1 MFSRTA
7 LLDLA
12 RGPTPEFHCLPLN
25 NCMRIV
31 YKNVTD
37 AQDSLEMLAQ
47 DALPPRFEDLE
58 RCLIQIEAALTRRA
72 AAEQPPDVN
81 TSEDVAATSTSP
93 AVTRM
98 QQRLS
103 DALAPRQR
111 PPILLTGINSDPI
124 HTADPPPREPLACSS
139 ELELDPQ
146 PGSSEPLLHN
156 PPHQSTTGSLQRET
170 LSTRVKEV
178 ISQIL
183 DCVEPRGRNPHPDPW
198 VNALSMESGS
208 MQVNPKPAS
217 YHAANNSPRH
227 MSITTSS
234 KPTFLNRLDMF
245 FFNFF
250 TRSRSIPAPKQ
261 PGILVGPS
269 SGSISNVIASSTPN
283 PLGASAKGK
292 GRPIAKLTVP
302 PNNPTEIYSG
312 SLKVDPDPV
321 PSIHSVPVSAASS
334 SPSSMQ
340 IEEPGESTLND
351 SDEITFLGINLS
363 PDKLPLTHN
372 RRSCCAASLS
382 LQLSPF
388 VDCVSISSSSKSKE
402 HNFIFAEQTVPS
414 MNPLVIQLG
423 SLKEDPDPVP
433 SNHSIPVAAA
443 SSDPSPMQIEQPG
456 ESALKESEKIT
467 FLGINL
473 PPGSFP
479 LAHKTRSR
487 CFASVPPQALPCAS
501 SSKRSSSS
509 EAGEG
514 NSYKRLKF

>member
-1 MFSRTA
+1 
-7 LLDLA
+7 
-12 RGPTPEFHCLPLN
+12 
-25 NCMRIV
+25 
-31 YKNVTD
+31 
-37 AQDSLEMLAQ
+37 MLAQ

-58 RCLIQIEAALTRRA
+58 QRLIQIEAALTCWA

-81 TSEDVAATSTSP
+81 TSEDAAATSTSP

-124 HTADPPPREPLACSS
+124 HTADPPPREPLACLS

-170 LSTRVKEV
+170 LSTQVKEL

-183 DCVEPRGRNPHPDPW
+183 DCVEPQVRNPHPDPW
-198 VNALSMESGS
+198 VNALSMELGS
-208 MQVNPKPAS
+208 MQANPEPAPS
-217 YHAANNSPRH
+217 HAANNSPCH

-234 KPTFLNRLDMF
+234 EPTFLNR
-245 FFNFF
+245 
-250 TRSRSIPAPKQ
+250 
-261 PGILVGPS
+261 
-269 SGSISNVIASSTPN
+269 ISNVIASSTPN
-283 PLGASAKGK
+283 PSGASAKGK
-292 GRPIAKLTVP
+292 GRPIVKVTVP
-302 PNNPTEIYSG
+302 PNNPTKIYSG
-312 SLKVDPDPV
+312 SLKVDPNPV

-340 IEEPGESTLND
+340 IEEPGELTLND

-363 PDKLPLTHN
+363 PDQLPLAHN
-372 RRSCCAASLS
+372 RRSRCAA
-382 LQLSPF
+382 
-388 VDCVSISSSSKSKE
+388 KK
-402 HNFIFAEQTVPS
+402 TVPS
-414 MNPLVIQLG
+414 MNPLVIQSG

-433 SNHSIPVAAA
+433 LSHSIPVAAA
-443 SSDPSPMQIEQPG
+443 SSNPSPMQIEQPG
-456 ESALKESEKIT
+456 ELALKESDKIM

-487 CFASVPPQALPCAS
+487 CFASVPPQASPCAS

-509 EAGEG
+509 KAGEG
-514 NSYKRLKF
+514 NSYKCLKF

>member
-1 MFSRTA
+1 M
-7 LLDLA
+7 
-12 RGPTPEFHCLPLN
+12 H
-25 NCMRIV
+25 IV

-58 RCLIQIEAALTRRA
+58 QRLIQIEAALTCWA

-81 TSEDVAATSTSP
+81 TSEDAAATSTSP

-124 HTADPPPREPLACSS
+124 HTADPPPREPLACLS

-170 LSTRVKEV
+170 LSTQVKEL

-183 DCVEPRGRNPHPDPW
+183 DCVEPQGRNPHPDPW
-198 VNALSMESGS
+198 VNALSMELGS
-208 MQVNPKPAS
+208 MQANPEPAPS
-217 YHAANNSPRH
+217 HAANNSPCH

-234 KPTFLNRLDMF
+234 EPTFLN
-245 FFNFF
+245 
-250 TRSRSIPAPKQ
+250 RSIPAPKQ
-261 PGILVGPS
+261 PGILVGPC
-269 SGSISNVIASSTPN
+269 SGRISNVIASSTPN
-283 PLGASAKGK
+283 PSGASAKGK
-292 GRPIAKLTVP
+292 GRPIVKVTVP
-302 PNNPTEIYSG
+302 PNNPTKIYSG
-312 SLKVDPDPV
+312 SLKVDPNPV

-382 LQLSPF
+382 LQCRHLW
-388 VDCVSISSSSKSKE
+388 IK
-402 HNFIFAEQTVPS
+402 NVPS
-414 MNPLVIQLG
+414 MNPLVIQSG

-456 ESALKESEKIT
+456 ESALKESEKSRS
-467 FLGINL
+467 LGLI
-473 PPGSFP
+473 
-479 LAHKTRSR
+479 
-487 CFASVPPQALPCAS
+487 CPQAHSRLRIKQDLVVSRVSLPKRCHVRVLPKGAPPARQERVTLINAS
-501 SSKRSSSS
+501 SSN
-509 EAGEG
+509 GP
-514 NSYKRLKF
+514 LTV